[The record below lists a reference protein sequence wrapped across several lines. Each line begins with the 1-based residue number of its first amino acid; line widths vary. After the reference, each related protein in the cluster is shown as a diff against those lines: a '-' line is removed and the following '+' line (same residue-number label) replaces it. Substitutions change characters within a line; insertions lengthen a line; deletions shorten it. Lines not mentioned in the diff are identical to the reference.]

1 MVILLLVVRCNVL
14 LRRRIRMASRL
25 LLLIVLLRRRIRM
38 ARLLLLLLV
47 VSRAIGTLF
56 HYLGKREARG
66 FNLRN

>member
-1 MVILLLVVRCNVL
+1 
-14 LRRRIRMASRL
+14 MASRL